1 MLLRNPGFT
10 AAAAV
15 CLALGIGATTAIFSV
30 VNAVVLKPLPY
41 RDSAKLVRLYSE
53 FPEFH
58 GGKGLGK
65 FWISGPEFKELR
77 RDLRSFDSLDAW
89 SLQGVNLG
97 ANEPVRVTAAFVTGT
112 LLRSLGVPPAR
123 GRVHTAEDDV
133 VGVPRNLVISH
144 GLWQRA
150 FGGNP
155 NILGRKAKINGA
167 DCTVVGVMPPG
178 FHFPPGEP
186 DPPEVWAPLQIE
198 PTRGRSN
205 HFLHAIGR
213 LKPDRSLEQARQ
225 DIGRVV
231 NEAGQI
237 GTQKMHVFH
246 PKNHPVVAFSMHEE
260 TVGGVRRAMIVVLAA
275 VGFVLLIASLNVA
288 NLLLARSE
296 SRRREIAVRRAL
308 GADTRALLRQFLIEG
323 TLLAGVGAVLGLG
336 LAFLGLRLLLRI
348 DPASIPRVDEIGI
361 DWRVLGFTA
370 LVSAATGIFFGLAPL
385 AQVTAARVGDA
396 LKAAAGR
403 VVGSVE
409 GAWMRKVMVAGELA
423 LALVLLIGAGLMVR
437 AFWKLQA
444 VDIGLRP
451 ENVVTMRIALP
462 GASYPS
468 EQVAPFYARLEDR
481 LNAIPGVTS
490 ATVMS
495 GLPPLRDMNANDTE
509 IEGFVPKPGG
519 PTQNL
524 DYYQVVGPRFF
535 ETVGVRLVEGRFL
548 DRRDGPGA
556 TPSAVVNR
564 TMAETFYPGQSP
576 LGRRVRP
583 SGQKE
588 WWTIVGVVGDVK
600 NAGVDKPAGTE
611 VFVTYQ
617 QIPARTMWV
626 ALRTAGDPMSAV
638 NEVRRELRALDPTL
652 PVAQVRTLDTVVA
665 SAQARPRFLT
675 LLLTLFSAVALGL
688 AAVGIYGVI
697 SYSVA
702 QRTNEFGI
710 RMAMGAQ
717 GRDVLGMVVGQGLRL
732 GAAGVAA
739 GAAGALLLTRFLR
752 GMLFGIDS
760 LDPATFIAMAAVLGG
775 VAVIAAFI
783 PALRATRVDPIV
795 ALRYE

>member
-1 MLLRNPGFT
+1 
-10 AAAAV
+10 
-15 CLALGIGATTAIFSV
+15 
-30 VNAVVLKPLPY
+30 
-41 RDSAKLVRLYSE
+41 
-53 FPEFH
+53 
-58 GGKGLGK
+58 
-65 FWISGPEFKELR
+65 
-77 RDLRSFDSLDAW
+77 
-89 SLQGVNLG
+89 
-97 ANEPVRVTAAFVTGT
+97 
-112 LLRSLGVPPAR
+112 
-123 GRVHTAEDDV
+123 
-133 VGVPRNLVISH
+133 
-144 GLWQRA
+144 
-150 FGGNP
+150 
-155 NILGRKAKINGA
+155 
-167 DCTVVGVMPPG
+167 
-178 FHFPPGEP
+178 
-186 DPPEVWAPLQIE
+186 
-198 PTRGRSN
+198 
-205 HFLHAIGR
+205 
-213 LKPDRSLEQARQ
+213 
-225 DIGRVV
+225 
-231 NEAGQI
+231 
-237 GTQKMHVFH
+237 MHVFH

-308 GADTRALLRQFLIEG
+308 GADTRALLKQFLIEG

-451 ENVVTMRIALP
+451 QNVVTMRIALP